1 VKIAKY
7 HAFVRSTPTMR
18 RGFKLF
24 YKEDLKTMTP
34 RQVLALSPRPDVVV
48 YE

>member
-1 VKIAKY
+1 
-7 HAFVRSTPTMR
+7 MR

-24 YKEDLKTMTP
+24 YKEDVKTMSP
-34 RQVLALSPRPDVVV
+34 GAVMALSPRPDVVV